1 MGSAPARIDRLTEAV
16 DAVHDDHAA
25 HRREQ
30 LEGVVG
36 PGQLEVRDPAAGVAG
51 HPHERPRARHRCSP
65 LSPLPGESPNKSPGS
80 AFGEHSPESESESES
95 EPEPESEPESE
106 PDDEGARALL
116 GKLNK
121 VAAPPDLASRVPAL
135 IQRRSAGRFFAKR
148 RRADRLPLEWLSLV
162 MLALLALI
170 YAVLRMAP
178 ALLPN

>member
-1 MGSAPARIDRLTEAV
+1 MSTP
-16 DAVHDDHAA
+16 
-25 HRREQ
+25 
-30 LEGVVG
+30 
-36 PGQLEVRDPAAGVAG
+36 DPPLPSLAKRPPPNGAAAG
-51 HPHERPRARHRCSP
+51 
-65 LSPLPGESPNKSPGS
+65 
-80 AFGEHSPESESESES
+80 
-95 EPEPESEPESE
+95 PEPKPPVSKPGLATDAESESE

-121 VAAPPDLASRVPAL
+121 VAAPPDLSSRVPAL

-148 RRADRLPLEWLSLV
+148 RLADRLPLEWLSLV